1 MVPSNARI
9 TKFSTSKT
17 SPPDSSTTN
26 DENPSAAICPTSR
39 ARRCKRT
46 GRNVLRF
53 LRKWINSTAML
64 MSGANPVANAA
75 PNMPH
80 PNPNMNNASSAMF
93 PKLPTSM
100 ATMASCGLPS
110 LRTNGSSTL
119 FNKNSGANAK
129 MVRRYVTVSGSV
141 ASSAPKSDANGV
153 ANASTTASST
163 AAATPAMTS
172 AVVNTRFAPV
182 RSPLAEH
189 TWNSVAAPMP
199 SMRPVACSTVYSTME
214 KLSAAR
220 PSDPTPFA
228 MKNVSA
234 SMYTDTPTMPSTLN
248 DTYRANGRAIDDEPA
263 MPAPRAI
270 ARRLTPRARCRMPR
284 CARCRTPRLSRGRC
298 PCCARPQP

>member
-1 MVPSNARI
+1 
-9 TKFSTSKT
+9 
-17 SPPDSSTTN
+17 
-26 DENPSAAICPTSR
+26 
-39 ARRCKRT
+39 
-46 GRNVLRF
+46 
-53 LRKWINSTAML
+53 
-64 MSGANPVANAA
+64 
-75 PNMPH
+75 
-80 PNPNMNNASSAMF
+80 
-93 PKLPTSM
+93 M

-141 ASSAPKSDANGV
+141 ASSAPKSDDSGA

-163 AAATPAMTS
+163 AAATPAITS

-182 RSPLAEH
+182 RSPHAEH

-234 SMYTDTPTMPSTLN
+234 RMYTDTPTMPSTLN

-284 CARCRTPRLSRGRC
+284 CARCRTPRLSRGRR
-298 PCCARPQP
+298 PCCARRRPSARRRGRRAATSASCSAAAPSASLGPSITSTISPLMPAPSRSRAANASRTSGSRPRTTSSCSFVSSRHTAISRCGSVSASEVKAATRRFGLS